1 MPNEHAPDRPLW
13 GSRVQA
19 PLTPVALEL
28 SSSTD
33 VDRPLAVHDIA
44 ATRAH
49 LHELERLGLLDA
61 GGRAKLDEALASV
74 AASIEDGTFDWSEE
88 HEDVHMNVEAAVREA
103 VGPELAGQLQ
113 AGRSRNEEVVSDEQ
127 IGRAHV

>member
-1 MPNEHAPDRPLW
+1 MHIHALSTYDHASMPDEHAQDRPLW

-19 PLTPVALEL
+19 PLTPVAVEL

-44 ATRAH
+44 VTRAH

-61 GGRAKLDEALASV
+61 A
-74 AASIEDGTFDWSEE
+74 
-88 HEDVHMNVEAAVREA
+88 
-103 VGPELAGQLQ
+103 
-113 AGRSRNEEVVSDEQ
+113 
-127 IGRAHV
+127 